1 METKDI
7 FQINFKRLRQR
18 KGISQKQ
25 VAEELTIAPQSVSKW
40 ERGEC
45 LPSLGFL
52 PDLAGILSCHIGE
65 FFMEIPDDDEARTKV
80 EELLYVTECIDKYNE
95 TVGDEREKWKD
106 KYWQACIRLFEFERV
121 LFIGLPLDE
130 EYLSFIVKGTH
141 EQIETL
147 LEWLYKEGVLGKFEN
162 KYYLINC
169 KYSALLSEMVVKRQ

>member
-45 LPSLGFL
+45 LPSLEFL
-52 PDLAGILSCHIGE
+52 PTLAGILSCNIGE
-65 FFMEIPDDDEARTKV
+65 FFMEIPDDDEARTKI

-95 TVGDEREKWKD
+95 AEGDEREKLKED
-106 KYWQACIRLFEFERV
+106 YLRACLRLFSFEKEI
-121 LFIGLPLDE
+121 FTGLPLDE
-130 EYLSFIVKGTH
+130 KYLSLVVKGTR

-147 LEWLYKEGVLGKFEN
+147 LEWLYKDGVLGKFEN
-162 KYYLINC
+162 KYYLKNC